1 MNRPIVLFERKKKTK
16 LVPSL
21 SSAITVKISTGSMLI
36 LLILLSRKTIENPSK
51 ESLKLSRNILPKK
64 SGNPESLKK

>member
-1 MNRPIVLFERKKKTK
+1 MNRPIVFFERKNKTK

-36 LLILLSRKTIENPSK
+36 LLILLSRKTMENPSK